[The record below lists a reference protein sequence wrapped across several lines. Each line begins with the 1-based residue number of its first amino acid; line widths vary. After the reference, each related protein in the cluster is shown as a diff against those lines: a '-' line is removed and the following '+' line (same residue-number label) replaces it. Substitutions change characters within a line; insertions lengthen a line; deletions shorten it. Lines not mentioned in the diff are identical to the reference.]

1 MQETFESNQLNTL
14 VMEYV
19 KQYGLKKLIC
29 CINITSL

>member
-19 KQYGLKKLIC
+19 KQYGLKNLYVVLI
-29 CINITSL
+29 